1 MHRSLE
7 ASQSHTSNHSRI
19 SSRREWERVVNALGC
34 VCPMVGQQQMK
45 GEVRGYKYPPPK
57 TSPYCVVEE
66 IIKTS
71 SVRSELLT
79 TPGN

>member
-34 VCPMVGQQQMK
+34 VCPVVDQQQMK
-45 GEVRGYKYPPPK
+45 GEVRGINTHHKK
-57 TSPYCVVEE
+57 LVVTMQ
-66 IIKTS
+66 KK
-71 SVRSELLT
+71 
-79 TPGN
+79 